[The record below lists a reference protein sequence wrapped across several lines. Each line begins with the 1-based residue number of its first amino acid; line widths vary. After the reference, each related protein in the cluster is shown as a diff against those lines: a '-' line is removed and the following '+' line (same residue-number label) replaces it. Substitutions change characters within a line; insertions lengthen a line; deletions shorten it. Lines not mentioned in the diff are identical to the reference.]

1 MKIITI
7 SKYMKN
13 EDICLVQI
21 SNIQGKDK
29 NNFLCH
35 VDNLA
40 DIVKLNLNNNL

>member
-1 MKIITI
+1 
-7 SKYMKN
+7 MKN

-21 SNIQGKDK
+21 SNISGKEK

-35 VDNLA
+35 VNYLV